1 MIQIDKYTKKFQIAI
16 ERRNKQQFVGKL
28 DSELRSSEILEQLVD
43 FSHSLD
49 SITKTSDFEGKE
61 KEIIS
66 FFNQLYEKI
75 TAPGLDAFIIWITS
89 KNTSKNPTNIKEFKK
104 YLKDNYDNYADD
116 IEKIISAKQVIDGI
130 GDTSIFSRLLMNFDN
145 KIKKIITE
153 FIDNNAFENEID
165 GFLSTLKDEYEKVS
179 EIKEL
184 EYTQISML
192 FTEKQREDETISFYN
207 DIFEVI
213 KKKHQSLEIRKGED
227 KNTKY
232 SVRINNRI
240 SNIKKCITTLVDS
253 GVAKSNDANI
263 KSLFLKFQK
272 EMAVVE
278 DDYLQS
284 LKEFI
289 SKEWDSIRTKYEMI
303 TDFYS
308 SEPLTFQ
315 NRTFDELKKGGD
327 LINLINT
334 YQIIIDEGTINIVP
348 SATKDELKTIINK
361 KSKSIKDL
369 KQDAIRIMSSVNEE
383 FTEFITKYKK
393 QKSMLEK
400 SIENNDALKDDFD
413 AIYGE
418 DGNLDNLQN
427 GINECLSEGCDLLV
441 ALSSDA
447 IQQMTSLMKST
458 TDIFESTLKQTGL
471 TEPIEW
477 LNSLDDFNLSVETL
491 DADKIKLLLGKGLIT
506 IKLDKTYN

>member
-1 MIQIDKYTKKFQIAI
+1 M
-16 ERRNKQQFVGKL
+16 
-28 DSELRSSEILEQLVD
+28 
-43 FSHSLD
+43 
-49 SITKTSDFEGKE
+49 
-61 KEIIS
+61 
-66 FFNQLYEKI
+66 
-75 TAPGLDAFIIWITS
+75 
-89 KNTSKNPTNIKEFKK
+89 
-104 YLKDNYDNYADD
+104 
-116 IEKIISAKQVIDGI
+116 
-130 GDTSIFSRLLMNFDN
+130 
-145 KIKKIITE
+145 
-153 FIDNNAFENEID
+153 
-165 GFLSTLKDEYEKVS
+165 
-179 EIKEL
+179 
-184 EYTQISML
+184 
-192 FTEKQREDETISFYN
+192 
-207 DIFEVI
+207 
-213 KKKHQSLEIRKGED
+213 EIRKGED
-227 KNTKY
+227 KNTKFA
-232 SVRINNRI
+232 VRINNRI

-253 GVAKSNDANI
+253 GVAKSNDENI

-303 TDFYS
+303 TNFYS
-308 SEPLTFQ
+308 SKPLTFQ

-427 GINECLSEGCDLLV
+427 GINEYLSEGCDLLV
-441 ALSSDA
+441 ALSSDT
-447 IQQMTSLMKST
+447 IQQMTTLMKST